1 MALMD
6 EMFKGNVAT
15 GLVVGLGTAFLGP
28 AILQTMGSV
37 LRTAA
42 KSVIKGGLVFYQ
54 ETLSEIGE
62 MAGDL
67 VAEAKAELEQDG
79 EAHRDA
85 KAAGAATGPQ
95 AHAATV

>member
-15 GLVVGLGTAFLGP
+15 GLVIGLGAAFLGP
-28 AILQTMGSV
+28 AIVQTMGSV

-67 VAEAKAELEQDG
+67 IAEAKAELQQD
-79 EAHRDA
+79 ADADRDA
-85 KAAGAATGPQ
+85 RAAGDVTGPQ
-95 AHAATV
+95 AHAAP